1 MAQILVR
8 NLSDEVVE
16 RLKKR
21 AASQGRSL
29 QAEVKGILEQAAS
42 VDFEEARRLAARIR
56 SRFGEKRFRDSADL
70 VREGRER

>member
-8 NLSDEVVE
+8 NLSDGVVE
-16 RLKKR
+16 RLKRR

-42 VDFEEARRLAARIR
+42 VDFEEARRLASRVR
-56 SRFGEKRFRDSADL
+56 SRFGGKRFSDSAKL
-70 VREGRER
+70 VRQGRAR